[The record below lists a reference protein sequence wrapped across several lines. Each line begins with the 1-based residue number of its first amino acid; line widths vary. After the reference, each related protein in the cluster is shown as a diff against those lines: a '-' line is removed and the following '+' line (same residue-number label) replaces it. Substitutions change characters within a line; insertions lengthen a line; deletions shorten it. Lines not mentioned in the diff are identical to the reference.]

1 MGKKSLEPPSPS
13 LLGTAP
19 HTSLRDQAPRL
30 SHHLL
35 RVLLQ
40 KKALGMTLSGPAP
53 HTQVSQENSARAP
66 PGSRIGLRV

>member
-19 HTSLRDQAPRL
+19 HTSLRDQTPQL

-40 KKALGMTLSGPAP
+40 KQALGMSLSVPAP